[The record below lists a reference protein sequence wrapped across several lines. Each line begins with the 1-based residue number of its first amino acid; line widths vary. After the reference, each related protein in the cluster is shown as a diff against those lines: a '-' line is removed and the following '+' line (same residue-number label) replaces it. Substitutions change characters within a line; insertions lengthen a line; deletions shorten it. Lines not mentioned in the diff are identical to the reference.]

1 MNELT
6 LFVIA
11 DENTKQVAHRIFVNR
26 ALTIFDDAEI
36 LHQFRWR
43 TQPRHSSASRGRSL
57 VGYQRAGLQHLCPN
71 EVCDEKSLP
80 VMRKYASYFPHD
92 SHSHLDGACYQN
104 LHHTV

>member
-36 LHQFRWR
+36 LHQFRWQR
-43 TQPRHSSASRGRSL
+43 NRGFQARH
-57 VGYQRAGLQHLCPN
+57 VDVP
-71 EVCDEKSLP
+71 
-80 VMRKYASYFPHD
+80 
-92 SHSHLDGACYQN
+92 
-104 LHHTV
+104 